1 MKEGNITLSPE
12 EQKTVDDILETLQEG
27 MFNKNNFMSYL
38 KKGAITAAVIAT
50 ILGSTQLDF
59 SQKKDIID
67 TVKTEKVLDKE
78 VESVADG
85 AFAISFYNNHKD
97 KIDKMAETDI
107 GLASLTKEIN
117 RMIKGNESN
126 NRKSIELLGKMYKSE
141 IDKMIK
147 SS

>member
-1 MKEGNITLSPE
+1 
-12 EQKTVDDILETLQEG
+12 
-27 MFNKNNFMSYL
+27 
-38 KKGAITAAVIAT
+38 
-50 ILGSTQLDF
+50 
-59 SQKKDIID
+59 
-67 TVKTEKVLDKE
+67 
-78 VESVADG
+78 
-85 AFAISFYNNHKD
+85 
-97 KIDKMAETDI
+97 MAETDI